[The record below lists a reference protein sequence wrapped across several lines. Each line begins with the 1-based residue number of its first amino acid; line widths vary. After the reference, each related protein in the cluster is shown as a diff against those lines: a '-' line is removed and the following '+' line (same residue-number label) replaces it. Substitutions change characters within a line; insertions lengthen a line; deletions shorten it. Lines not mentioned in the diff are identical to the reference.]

1 MQAFPHSSALPRTRS
16 ARPRK
21 RLLTLAWFE
30 RASRVIARAALVLLM
45 AVGSLALWAGSPL
58 AWLWLA
64 SHVADSPTPG
74 MGPYILLF
82 AGVILTSVV
91 LGRMLA
97 GLDRAYRSLSGEP
110 TRRLHHAVLRA
121 SGQERLE
128 RPQAGPL
135 GAVMTISVILALI
148 ALATVILVTGQPFV
162 PIPV

>member
-1 MQAFPHSSALPRTRS
+1 MQAFPHSSALPRTRP
-16 ARPRK
+16 APRRTRP
-21 RLLTLAWFE
+21 LTLAWPA
-30 RASRVIARAALVLLM
+30 RASRVIAQAALVSLM

-64 SHVADSPTPG
+64 SHVAGSPTPG

-91 LGRMLA
+91 LGRLLA

-121 SGQERLE
+121 SGQEKLE
-128 RPQAGPL
+128 RPHAGPL
-135 GAVMTISVILALI
+135 GVVMTISVILALI
-148 ALATVILVTGQPFV
+148 ALVTLILVTGRPFV